1 MIINQRWILGYI
13 IPFRN
18 RLSDMPMSYKSYY
31 NSRSNSIFGS
41 KLPIRSSS
49 EFVFDCGYT
58 EIPFCS
64 HFNLGSDSKDFILAF
79 CEIYTQSPMQKVN
92 SSQTIRDYKI
102 PPIIIFS
109 KCILKFSLY
118 FSSGF
123 LLSYIFLLHL
133 IIFLYYICV

>member
-13 IPFRN
+13 IPLSYRF
-18 RLSDMPMSYKSYY
+18 SDMPKNYKSHY
-31 NSRSNSIFGS
+31 NSRLDSIFGS

-49 EFVFDCGYT
+49 KFVFDCGYT

-64 HFNLGSDSKDFILAF
+64 HFINH
-79 CEIYTQSPMQKVN
+79 PVQKVHSLPN
-92 SSQTIRDYKI
+92 HRDYI
-102 PPIIIFS
+102 ISMVIIFS
-109 KCILKFSLY
+109 KWILKFSLY

-123 LLSYIFLLHL
+123 LLCYIFMLHL